1 MVNIKDVAKRAQV
14 STATVSYVINKKEK
28 VSNELTAKV
37 NKAIQELN
45 YHPSRIARSLRKG
58 RTLTIGLLMDD
69 ISNQFGAEFTRG
81 LVSAAR
87 QKDYNVI
94 ISNLNRKGDEER
106 NFLDQFLSQ
115 QVDGIIY
122 SGYGTAED
130 KLLEIEQDGTPIIA
144 VDKPLKSGQISSILI
159 DNRQSVIAAVEY
171 LVKLGHKKICYIA
184 GLPDN
189 PNTLIRAQAFLDSLS
204 QHGLMI
210 NNQSVIYGDYSLFHG
225 YQTIVEI
232 KDVKKFNA
240 FFCADDMVAFGAMSA
255 LKQKGF
261 KIPEDIAVIG
271 FDNVP
276 FASFFDPSLTTI
288 NYPMQEMGR
297 KSFELFYKR
306 VKEKN
311 KELEHILL
319 PTKLIVRKSTN
330 PFFTLGSDFSQGY
343 FKDEKRSI

>member
-1 MVNIKDVAKRAQV
+1 MVTIKDVAKRAQV

-28 VSNELTAKV
+28 VSIELIAKV
-37 NKAIQELN
+37 DQAIKELN

-58 RTLTIGLLMDD
+58 KTMTIGLLMDD

-94 ISNLNRKGDEER
+94 ISNLNRKGEEER

-130 KLLEIEQDGTPIIA
+130 KLLEIEQDGIPIIA
-144 VDKPLKSGQISSILI
+144 VDKPLLSNQISSVLI
-159 DNRQSVIAAVEY
+159 DNRKSVFTAIEY
-171 LVKLGHKKICYIA
+171 FIQLGHKKICYIA

-189 PNTLIRAQAFLDSLS
+189 PNTMIRVQAFVDCLS
-204 QHGLMI
+204 RYGLPGSE
-210 NNQSVIYGDYSLFHG
+210 QSVIYGDYSLYHG
-225 YQTIVEI
+225 YRAIFAMVDI
-232 KDVKKFNA
+232 RNFSA
-240 FFCADDMVAFGAMSA
+240 YFCADDMVAFGVMSA
-255 LKQKGF
+255 LKQKGIR
-261 KIPEDIAVIG
+261 IPEEAVVIG

-276 FASFFDPSLTTI
+276 LASFFDPSLTTV
-288 NYPMQEMGR
+288 NYPMQEMGK

-306 VKEKN
+306 VKRKSDN
-311 KELEHILL
+311 GAEHCIL
-319 PTKLIVRKSTN
+319 PTNLIIRKSTD
-330 PFFTLGSDFSQGY
+330 PLFPLGPDVSQ
-343 FKDEKRSI
+343 EKMKR

>member
-28 VSNELTAKV
+28 VSDELTTKV
-37 NKAIQELN
+37 NQAIKDLN

-58 RTLTIGLLMDD
+58 KTMTIGLIMDD

-81 LVSAAR
+81 LMSAAR
-87 QKDYNVI
+87 KKDYNVI
-94 ISNLNRKGDEER
+94 ILNLNRKGAEER
-106 NFLDQFLSQ
+106 NFLDQLLSQ

-130 KLLEIEQDGTPIIA
+130 KLLEIEQEGIPIIA
-144 VDKPLKSGQISSILI
+144 VDKPLKSDQISSILI
-159 DNRQSVIAAVEY
+159 DNRQSVVAVVEY
-171 LVKLGHKKICYIA
+171 LVKLGHKNICYIA

-189 PNTLIRAQAFLDSLS
+189 PNTLIRAQAFLD
-204 QHGLMI
+204 GLEQQGI
-210 NNQSVIYGDYSLFHG
+210 KSSNQSVIYGDYSLFHG
-225 YQTIVEI
+225 YQTIIEM
-232 KDVKKFNA
+232 KDLKKYNA

-255 LKQKGF
+255 LKQKGI
-261 KIPEDIAVIG
+261 KIPEEVAVIG

-276 FASFFDPSLTTI
+276 LASFFDPSLTTI

-306 VKEKN
+306 IKEKN
-311 KELEHILL
+311 KVTEHILL
-319 PTKLIVRKSTN
+319 PTKIIVRKSTN
-330 PFFTLGSDFSQGY
+330 PFFALETDFSQ
-343 FKDEKRSI
+343 EKVKE